1 MCYTIDFSVKYY
13 SLVRR
18 AEHSVRF
25 GIKPTEKNHLQK
37 YLNATKTNIYN
48 HKETTVG
55 SVFQHPLEA
64 TALADKD

>member
-18 AEHSVRF
+18 AEHSVRC

-37 YLNATKTNIYN
+37 YLNATKTNIYIT
-48 HKETTVG
+48 KK
-55 SVFQHPLEA
+55 QL
-64 TALADKD
+64 LAQCFNIL